1 MKLASKPRPLAVPA
15 QSGTEPPEPH
25 AQSRLGWA
33 VFGFSIAAC
42 AVLLP
47 LTAPVILAAWV
58 AHIAWPLQQW
68 VSRWVRHRASAAALL
83 TVVLVLVLLLP
94 LVLSVLSLSSAV
106 AELGPRLL
114 HSKSATEAW
123 QTFGSSAST
132 GLDPRQFDWHRL
144 AQVLK
149 EHGARALATGQ
160 AVLTTL
166 SSVVLGVVLFVAA
179 FYVFLIDGPRARDWL
194 IERSPLP
201 RGQTQ
206 RLANVFTEVGRGIL
220 IGTGLTALLQGGL
233 ATVGYFVTGVPQALV
248 LGFLTCASAL
258 IPSVGAALVW
268 VPVSIGLFA
277 SGRTGAGVAMLAI
290 GCVVSTADNLVRP
303 LLARNAE
310 LRLNGLVLFMAM
322 LGGIVIMGTWGL
334 LFGPLFVRLATEG
347 LTMLKEQREARAA
360 AETEQSGVA

>member
-1 MKLASKPRPLAVPA
+1 MKLASKPRSLRVPA
-15 QSGTEPPEPH
+15 QSRPELPQAR

-33 VFGFSIAAC
+33 VFGLSIAAC

-47 LTAPVILAAWV
+47 LSAPVILAAWV
-58 AHIAWPLQQW
+58 AHIAWPLQQRL
-68 VSRWVRHRASAAALL
+68 SRRLHQRALAAALL

-94 LVLSVLSLSSAV
+94 LVLSVLSLSGAV

-114 HSKSATEAW
+114 HSKSVTEAW
-123 QTFGSSAST
+123 QTFGSSASP
-132 GLDPRQFDWHRL
+132 GLDPRHFDWQRL
-144 AQVLK
+144 VQVLK
-149 EHGARALATGQ
+149 EHGARALATGKVVF
-160 AVLTTL
+160 ATL

-179 FYVFLIDGPRARDWL
+179 FYVFLVDGPRARDWL

-220 IGTGLTALLQGGL
+220 IGTGLTALLQGAL
-233 ATVGYFVTGVPQALV
+233 ATVGYVVTGVPQALV
-248 LGFLTCASAL
+248 LGLLTCASAL

-277 SGRTGAGVAMLAI
+277 SGRTGAGIAMLAI

-322 LGGIVIMGTWGL
+322 LGGIVLMGAWGL

-360 AETEQSGVA
+360 AETEHSRV